1 MRKIYFTTGP
11 TELNPEIKSF
21 IAEAFE
27 NDICSINH
35 RSVEFMDICQDT
47 VKSLKSLL
55 NIPDNYHVF
64 FLASATECMDKIVTN
79 CVETNSLHFVN
90 GAFAE
95 RFYKIALELNKKAQN
110 IEIPYGESFKFNKP
124 KLKMTPEL
132 ICITH
137 NETSTGVTIDTDE
150 IYKLR
155 KGFPESLIAVDVVTS
170 VPYYNIDFSKIDCA
184 FFSVQKGFGLPPGL
198 AVLIVNDKCIEKV
211 QHIKNSKKNIG
222 SYHNFISLYENSL
235 KNQTTET
242 PNTLGIFLLGK
253 VCEYL
258 INYSIELIRQE
269 TEVKSEMIYDFFK
282 ISDLG
287 TPFVPNVE
295 DRSKTVIVIDLNEKQ
310 NKIVKLLED
319 NGFIVSTG
327 YRDYRNK
334 QIRIANFPQHKT
346 EDVKRMLKILSTVK

>member
-11 TELNPEIKSF
+11 TELNPKIKSF

-35 RSVEFMDICQDT
+35 RSVEFMDICKDT
-47 VKSLKSLL
+47 VKLLKALL

-64 FLASATECMDKIVTN
+64 FLASATECMDKIITN
-79 CVETNSLHFVN
+79 CVETGSLHLVN

-95 RFYKIALELNKKAQN
+95 RFFKIATELNKKAQK
-110 IEIPYGESFKFNKP
+110 IEIPYGESFKFNNL
-124 KLKMTPEL
+124 KLKNTPEL

-137 NETSTGVTIDTDE
+137 NETSTGVTINSDE
-150 IYKLR
+150 IYKL
-155 KGFPESLIAVDVVTS
+155 KKDFPETLVVVDVVTS
-170 VPYYNIDFSKIDCA
+170 VPYYNLDFSKFDCS

-198 AVLIVNDKCIEKV
+198 AVLMVNDKCIEKV
-211 QHIKNSKKNIG
+211 QCLKNSKINIG

-235 KNQTTET
+235 INQTTET

-258 INYSIELIRQE
+258 INYSIELVRQE
-269 TEVKSEMIYDFFK
+269 TEVKSEMIYDFFEM
-282 ISDLG
+282 SNLG
-287 TPFVPNVE
+287 IPFIRNVK
-295 DRSKTVIVIDLNEKQ
+295 DRSKTVIVIDLSEKQ
-310 NKIVKLLED
+310 KEIVKLLAE

-327 YRDYRNK
+327 YRNYKNT

-346 EDVKRMLKILSTVK
+346 EDVKRMLEILSKV

>member
-11 TELNPEIKSF
+11 TKLNPEIKSY
-21 IAEAFE
+21 ISEAIE

-35 RSVEFMDICQDT
+35 RSVDFMNICKET
-47 VKSLKSLL
+47 VKSLKALL
-55 NIPDNYHVF
+55 NIPDNHHVF
-64 FLASATECMDKIVTN
+64 FLASATECMDKIITN
-79 CVETNSLHFVN
+79 CVETSSLHFVN
-90 GAFAE
+90 GAFSE
-95 RFYKIALELNKKAQN
+95 RFYKIATELNKKAQK
-110 IEIPYGESFKFNKP
+110 IETPYGESFEFKNFKI
-124 KLKMTPEL
+124 KDTPEL

-137 NETSTGVTIDTDE
+137 NETSTGVAINSDE
-150 IYKLR
+150 IYKL
-155 KGFPESLIAVDVVTS
+155 KKEFPETLLAVDVVTS
-170 VPYYNIDFSKIDCA
+170 VPYYNLDFSKFDCA

-211 QHIKNSKKNIG
+211 QHLKSSKKNIG

-258 INYSIELIRQE
+258 INYSIELVRQE
-269 TEVKSEMIYDFFK
+269 TEVKSEMIYNFFE
-282 ISDLG
+282 ISNLG
-287 TPFVPNVE
+287 TPFVKNAK
-295 DRSKTVIVIDLNEKQ
+295 DHSKTVLVIDLNKKQ
-310 NKIVKLLED
+310 NEIIKLLDE

-327 YRDYRNK
+327 YRNYKNT

-346 EDVKRMLKILSTVK
+346 EDVKRMIEILSTIE

>member
-21 IAEAFE
+21 IAEAIE

-35 RSVEFMDICQDT
+35 RSVEFVDICKDT
-47 VKSLKSLL
+47 VKSLKALL

-64 FLASATECMDKIVTN
+64 FLASATECMDKIITN
-79 CVETNSLHFVN
+79 CVETSSLHFVN

-110 IEIPYGESFKFNKP
+110 IEIPYGESFKFK
-124 KLKMTPEL
+124 KLKLKEAPEL

-137 NETSTGVTIDTDE
+137 NETSTGVTIDSNE
-150 IYKLR
+150 IYKLK
-155 KGFPESLIAVDVVTS
+155 KGFPETLIAVDIVTS
-170 VPYYNIDFSKIDCA
+170 VPYYNLNFSKFDCA

-198 AVLIVNDKCIEKV
+198 AILIVNDKCIEKV
-211 QHIKNSKKNIG
+211 QYLKNNKINIG

-258 INYSIELIRQE
+258 INYNIELVRQE
-269 TEVKSEMIYDFFK
+269 TEVKSEMIYNFFEM
-282 ISDLG
+282 SDLG
-287 TPFVPNVE
+287 TPFIRNVK

-310 NKIVKLLED
+310 NEIIKLLEE
-319 NGFIVSTG
+319 NGIIVSTG
-327 YRDYRNK
+327 YRNYKNT

-346 EDVKRMLKILSTVK
+346 EDVKRMLEILSTVK